1 MAYSKLV
8 VKNHLPEKELKEKY
22 LSCEDSVE
30 RSHWQI
36 IWLMARSSN
45 TLSAS
50 ETADVTGFCSD
61 WVRKIIRRY
70 NKEGPDGIEDK
81 RKYNGNEPIL
91 SDEQKKELL
100 SIIQKDPEDGGLWTG
115 PKIAKWISKKLNC
128 RVSAVTGWKYL
139 KRLGFTLQIPRP
151 QHQKAANKEEQE
163 AFKKN
168 SN

>member
-22 LSCEDSVE
+22 LSCEDAVA

-36 IWLMARSSN
+36 IWLMTRSHK

-61 WVRKIIRRY
+61 WVRKVIRRY
-70 NKEGPDGIEDK
+70 NEEGPEGIEDK
-81 RKYNGNEPIL
+81 RQHNGKEPIL
-91 SDEQKKELL
+91 SDDLQKELL
-100 SIIQKDPEDGGLWTG
+100 SMMQKDPEDAGLWTG
-115 PKIAKWISKKLNC
+115 PKVAKWIAKRLNS

-139 KRLGFTLQIPRP
+139 RRLGFTLQIPRP
-151 QHQKAANKEEQE
+151 EHQKAASKEDQD

-168 SN
+168 SS